1 MMHIGPKFWISSNS
15 MIGGLNDESLT
26 NTGLKLSFVPLST
39 PYKTMLS
46 ITAMVA
52 ALYFLSQPTTYCPG
66 RSTTRWHR
74 ARLPPSQLT
83 LPRNAGVCASC
94 SFLTNARYRG
104 TSSEASSPLLSVLL
118 ARFLA
123 FSCPWRHTPAFKIL
137 LGWYQTDHV
146 PQDDS
151 NSEVWL
157 PIRRFFELREAGRA
171 ELGSPCTPYGRN
183 EESIPILTMTGSR
196 TADGY
201 EYRTHTSLTSHLPH
215 LLRMV
220 GPFSESL
227 TSYVH
232 MHVLG
237 RWLILIH
244 TKATRR
250 QNDTFPS
257 PSNRGNVLRGPAEP
271 HL

>member
-83 LPRNAGVCASC
+83 LPRNAGVCVCLHSIPHVSLPSTQLFGQASC

-123 FSCPWRHTPAFKIL
+123 FPCPWRHTPAFKIL

-201 EYRTHTSLTSHLPH
+201 EVSPALSLRLD
-215 LLRMV
+215 
-220 GPFSESL
+220 GF
-227 TSYVH
+227 
-232 MHVLG
+232 
-237 RWLILIH
+237 IH
-244 TKATRR
+244 SMTR
-250 QNDTFPS
+250 
-257 PSNRGNVLRGPAEP
+257 
-271 HL
+271 